1 MKLKDKVALITGGS
15 LGLGKATAFL
25 FAKEGA
31 KVIITGRTESKLQDT
46 VDEAKKEGLEIDY
59 LVGDVSDENRTIE
72 TVNTAKSIFCLI
84 MPVCFILDLHTK
96 QTPRYGMKLSPLT

>member
-31 KVIITGRTESKLQDT
+31 KVIITGRTESKLQET

-59 LVGDVSDENRTIE
+59 LVGDVSDENMTKE
-72 TVNTAKSIFCLI
+72 TVKHIKDKYGKI
-84 MPVCFILDLHTK
+84 DILFNNA
-96 QTPRYGMKLSPLT
+96 